1 MAEISQAVI
10 DTLIAEAIGEGPEG
24 MRRVA
29 ETILNRA
36 AIRGLT
42 PEQVVKQPKQ
52 YTGYEAPGAD
62 TVTAMKDPAVRA
74 AAEAAF
80 RLAMEPGDP
89 TKGADHYFN
98 PNLVSPSWARS
109 MTPTGQYKN
118 HAYFSSQP
126 VPPGEIPN
134 VVASAV
140 DTVPPRT
147 PVMPTPLP
155 PMLAAQ
161 RNLQPTSQNTSAFY
175 AGILPPPAPR
185 APITDKDLIFDRG
198 VADTVE
204 RSIAGQDQ
212 NLAAILER
220 RIAEAGQKATMSTA
234 AISYAGQERAPAS
247 RPMLSNAMGQTY
259 AGQERGPAT
268 APSVGAVAQ
277 PQRLP
282 ELPPSQVA
290 SLRMVST
297 SMQRAAN
304 AVDPRL
310 QQALEQRAQQASMVD
325 TSMQRVA
332 SAVDPAL
339 QRALEARTA
348 PGVGLPP
355 STRSVASVPMPAS
368 TPRPTGPAL
377 SRDSVAQSRLGN
389 EAVQRLGSTAFA
401 APSLPAPQLPAI
413 PNAIPGPAR
422 VPQVAD
428 RLAPGTWGLPDE
440 TLMASGVVPNAVPGV
455 PGVPMPRPRPLR
467 TGVNVTMPT
476 LMGQRPTLPMPRSGG
491 LGGIF
496 GMPTPVSQ
504 RPNSNALR
512 VQVNGAGSYGGGSSG
527 GSGGSSGP
535 QTITGSSTGRT
546 YNVGQQY
553 QAGGYRFEA
562 QSDGTFKNLGRI

>member
-1 MAEISQAVI
+1 MAEVSQAVI

-62 TVTAMKDPAVRA
+62 TVTAMKDRAVRA

-109 MTPTGQYKN
+109 MTPTGQYGN
-118 HAYFSSQP
+118 HAYYSSQP

-134 VVASAV
+134 VVATAV
-140 DTVPPRT
+140 STVPPRA

-161 RNLQPTSQNTSAFY
+161 RNLQPASQNTSAFY
-175 AGILPPPAPR
+175 AGILSPPATR

-198 VADTVE
+198 ISDTVE

-220 RIAEAGQKATMSTA
+220 RIAEAGQKAPMSTA
-234 AISYAGQERAPAS
+234 AISYV
-247 RPMLSNAMGQTY
+247 
-259 AGQERGPAT
+259 GQERGPAT
-268 APSVGAVAQ
+268 APRVGAMAL

-282 ELPPSQVA
+282 ELPPSQIA
-290 SLRMVST
+290 SPRMVST

-339 QRALEARTA
+339 QRALDARNA

-401 APSLPAPQLPAI
+401 APSLPAPQLPTI

-428 RLAPGTWGLPDE
+428 RLSPGTWGLPDK

-455 PGVPMPRPRPLR
+455 PGVPMPRSRPLR

-476 LMGQRPTLPMPRSGG
+476 PMGQRPTLSMPRTGG
-491 LGGIF
+491 LGAIF
-496 GMPTPVSQ
+496 GMPTPLSQ
-504 RPNSNALR
+504 RPNSNGLR
-512 VQVNGAGSYGGGSSG
+512 VTVNGAGSYGGGGSG
-527 GSGGSSGP
+527 GSGGSSSP

-562 QSDGTFKNLGRI
+562 QSDGTFKNLGRV

>member
-1 MAEISQAVI
+1 MAEFSKAVI

-52 YTGYEAPGAD
+52 YTGYEHPGSE
-62 TVTAMKDPAVRA
+62 TVKAMQDPAVRA

-109 MTPTGQYKN
+109 MTPTGEYGN
-118 HAYFSSQP
+118 HAYYSSQP

-134 VVASAV
+134 VVATAV
-140 DTVPPRT
+140 ETVPPGAL
-147 PVMPTPLP
+147 VMPTPLP

-175 AGILPPPAPR
+175 AGILPPPSPR
-185 APITDKDLIFDRG
+185 APITDKDLISDRG
-198 VADTVE
+198 ISDTVE
-204 RSIAGQDQ
+204 RSIAGQDR

-220 RIAEAGQKATMSTA
+220 RIAEAGQKAPESTA

-247 RPMLSNAMGQTY
+247 RPMLSNAMGQ
-259 AGQERGPAT
+259 
-268 APSVGAVAQ
+268 
-277 PQRLP
+277 RLP
-282 ELPPSQVA
+282 DIG
-290 SLRMVST
+290 ST
-297 SMQRAAN
+297 SSPTGPGPTSLATVQDMYGRPPRPSRL
-304 AVDPRL
+304 DPI
-310 QQALEQRAQQASMVD
+310 
-325 TSMQRVA
+325 
-332 SAVDPAL
+332 
-339 QRALEARTA
+339 
-348 PGVGLPP
+348 GVGPNSLASVQDMYGRQGGIGQHPT
-355 STRSVASVPMPAS
+355 TRSVPSVPVAT
-368 TPRPTGPAL
+368 TPSPTGPAL
-377 SRDSVAQSRLGN
+377 SRDSVAQSRLGK

-401 APSLPAPQLPAI
+401 EPSLPAAQFPAV

-422 VPQVAD
+422 VPQIAD

-440 TLMASGVVPNAVPGV
+440 TLIASGVIPNAVPGV
-455 PGVPMPRPRPLR
+455 PSFPPMPRNRPLR
-467 TGVNVTMPT
+467 SGVNVQMPT
-476 LMGQRPTLPMPRSGG
+476 PMGQRPTLPMPRAAMG
-491 LGGIF
+491 F
-496 GMPTPVSQ
+496 PTALAQ
-504 RPNSNALR
+504 RPNPNSLR
-512 VQVNGAGSYGGGSSG
+512 VQVNGAGSYSGGGSSG
-527 GSGGSSGP
+527 GSSGASQP
-535 QTITGSSTGRT
+535 QTIRGSSTGRE

-562 QSDGTFKNLGRI
+562 RPDGTFKNLGRV